1 MAQSVSWTDHDKLR
15 NLLTRASGTATNQTR
30 DRSRYGA
37 SVVSFGST
45 AAGSPPAP
53 TPSAPLTVVAA
64 TPDATPQEVPKLTH
78 TSDNP
83 SDQLDALI
91 AWTLKYFPCT
101 GAFIADD
108 NGLTLAAHGI
118 SEAHV
123 ALVGPLLSSLVSIR
137 SIPDIDGT
145 SGALWLGSSMMSWA
159 ETRTERGG
167 FCLGV
172 LSAEAFPTR
181 SLRQL
186 KEALELTVRALY

>member
-1 MAQSVSWTDHDKLR
+1 MDRSVSWTNQEKLKQ
-15 NLLTRASGTATNQTR
+15 LLARASGATPSAVPR
-30 DRSRYGA
+30 GSRYTPG
-37 SVVSFGST
+37 VVSFGSAQAT
-45 AAGSPPAP
+45 PAV
-53 TPSAPLTVVAA
+53 APVPVVA
-64 TPDATPQEVPKLTH
+64 PVDPPPKEVPPLVH
-78 TSDNP
+78 TSTNP

-91 AWTLKYFPCT
+91 AWTLANFPCS

-181 SLRQL
+181 ALQKL
-186 KEALELTVRALY
+186 KEALELTVSALY

>member
-1 MAQSVSWTDHDKLR
+1 MAQSVSWTNQDKLKD
-15 NLLTRASGTATNQTR
+15 LLSRASASSTQTR
-30 DRSRYGA
+30 PANRYAPG
-37 SVVSFGST
+37 VVNFGST
-45 AAGSPPAP
+45 PVPVSP
-53 TPSAPLTVVAA
+53 TPLAVVEAAPK
-64 TPDATPQEVPKLTH
+64 EVPKLTH
-78 TSDNP
+78 SSDNP

-172 LSAEAFPTR
+172 LSAEALPTR

-186 KEALELTVRALY
+186 KEALELTVQALY